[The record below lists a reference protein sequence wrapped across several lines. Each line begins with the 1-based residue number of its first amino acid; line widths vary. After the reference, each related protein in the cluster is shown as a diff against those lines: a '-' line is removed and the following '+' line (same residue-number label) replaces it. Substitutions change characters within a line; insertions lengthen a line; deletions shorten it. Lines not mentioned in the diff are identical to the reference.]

1 MSLVYFKM
9 YPVLHSESE
18 AEEAIRILNN
28 EMSHI
33 TRGGLGGQRT
43 YGILKVKMSTCNL
56 PLKYTNFMVVWLQVP
71 GMLRASALRF
81 QEDQRV
87 LMPRKSMSPPF
98 RLK

>member
-1 MSLVYFKM
+1 MQYFFLLMKKGRTDHYSLRKKIFLVLVYFKT

-43 YGILKVKMSTCNL
+43 CGILKVKMSTCNL

-71 GMLRASALRF
+71 GM
-81 QEDQRV
+81 
-87 LMPRKSMSPPF
+87 
-98 RLK
+98 